1 MSYLFPPL
9 EIEHDENGRKNILSP
24 LLMENFKILQSTPRK
39 KRAREKTIGIP
50 TDTFRKS
57 IKLESSG
64 VNRSKLTLREFER
77 FNNGDDTAEDEWDNA
92 NFERAVITAFTAE
105 KEIAELSN
113 GIKELEALL
122 NEDNRDESNTPF
134 SVETCTEKTVSGKT
148 ER

>member
-9 EIEHDENGRKNILSP
+9 ELEHDENGRKNILSP
-24 LLMENFKILQSTPRK
+24 LLIENFKILQSTSRK
-39 KRAREKTIGIP
+39 KRAREKTTSIP

-64 VNRSKLTLREFER
+64 VDESKLTLRELER
-77 FNNGDDTAEDEWDNA
+77 FDNRDDTAEDEWDSA

-122 NEDNRDESNTPF
+122 NEDNRDELNTPF
-134 SVETCTEKTVSGKT
+134 STETCKEKTVSLKT